1 MLGLMQRRPLGVPII
16 FHRMEEVFP
25 QSQIISVRDG
35 QARVVSY
42 ADWAADVRRIAGAFR
57 DLGLK
62 PGSRV
67 ATLCP
72 NTVEHLSLFYA
83 VPCAGLV
90 LHAVN
95 HRLSAEHI
103 AFIIRD
109 SGARVL
115 VVDRDMVGSL
125 PERESVPQ
133 LELIIAVGGGMSLKG
148 PRVISFTSMLE
159 AAPHEGDFVVAD
171 EDCAASIC
179 YTSGTTGLPK
189 GVAYSHRSIM
199 LHALMSL
206 AADAI
211 GLSEF
216 NAVMPIVPM
225 FHANAWGLPFSA
237 AFAGADLVLPGHGSK
252 PRELVDLLE
261 THRVTCAAA
270 VATVWRDML
279 PHTAGHDLSHLER
292 ALTGGGPL
300 PPSLSRAWYDSAGI
314 MLRNGWGMTEL
325 GPLGT
330 VSRLRR
336 EHSGLTPQQQL
347 DVFASPGP
355 PAPLVRL
362 RIGDETPEPGSSG
375 ELQVSGPTVA
385 SAYYGRAGADGF
397 SADGWLRTGD
407 IAMLDHSGNLQVTDR
422 LKDVIKSGGE
432 WISSVSL
439 ENMIMEHPDVAEA
452 AVIGVPHERWDERPI
467 AIAVPRTGAQLS
479 ERLLLDHLRP
489 RVAKWW
495 LPDRI
500 LISTALPRT
509 ATGKIAKLALRE
521 EYAKLQEK
529 PSSSGAAGS
538 VE

>member
-1 MLGLMQRRPLGVPII
+1 MLGLMQRRPLAVPLI

-25 QSQIISVRDG
+25 QSLITSVRDG

-42 ADWAADVRRIAGAFR
+42 ADWAADVRRLAGAFR
-57 DLGLK
+57 DLGLT

-83 VPCAGLV
+83 VPCSGLV
-90 LHAVN
+90 LHTVN

-115 VVDRDMVGSL
+115 VVDRDMAGSL
-125 PERESVPQ
+125 PEPESVPQ
-133 LELIIAVGGGMSLKG
+133 LELIIAVGSGVSING
-148 PRVISFTSMLE
+148 PRVIPFTSMLE
-159 AAPHEGDFVVAD
+159 AAPHDGDFVVAD
-171 EDCAASIC
+171 EDSAASIC

-189 GVAYSHRSIM
+189 GVAFSHRSIV

-206 AADAI
+206 SADALA
-211 GLSEF
+211 LSESDV
-216 NAVMPIVPM
+216 VMPIVPM

-237 AFAGADLVLPGHGSK
+237 TFTGADLVLPGHGSE
-252 PRELVDLLE
+252 PSRLVDLLE
-261 THRVTCAAA
+261 THRATCAGA
-270 VATVWRDML
+270 VVTVWRDML

-292 ALTGGGPL
+292 AWTGGGPL

-314 MLRNGWGMTEL
+314 MLSNGWGMTEL

-336 EHSGLTPQQQL
+336 EHSGLTLQQQL
-347 DVFASPGP
+347 DVLASPGP
-355 PAPLVRL
+355 PVPLVRL
-362 RIGDETPEPGSSG
+362 RIGDDTPEPGSPG

-385 SAYYGRAGADGF
+385 SAYYGGAGPDRF

-407 IAMLDHSGNLQVTDR
+407 IAMLDHSGNLQITDR

-500 LISTALPRT
+500 LISAALPRN
-509 ATGKIAKLALRE
+509 ATGKIAKSALRE
-521 EYAKLQEK
+521 QYARDQEK
-529 PSSSGAAGS
+529 PGS
-538 VE
+538 TSPPG